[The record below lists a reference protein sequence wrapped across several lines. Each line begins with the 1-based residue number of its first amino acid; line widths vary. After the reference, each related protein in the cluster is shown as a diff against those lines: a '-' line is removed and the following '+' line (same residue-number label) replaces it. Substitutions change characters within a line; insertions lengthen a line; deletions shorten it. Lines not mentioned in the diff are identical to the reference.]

1 MQGMALLAA
10 LPNGDRQNN
19 LGKKKDG
26 GVTTWRFDLV
36 LEDPTDEKT
45 NEFSYIHLVNDAMK
59 KVKWTHVI
67 HNNVIWQ
74 GEWTFV

>member
-1 MQGMALLAA
+1 MALLAA

-26 GVTTWRFDLV
+26 GVRTWRFDLA

-45 NEFSYIHLVNDAMK
+45 NEFSYIHLVNDAIK
-59 KVKWTHVI
+59 KVNRHTSHI
-67 HNNVIWQ
+67 
-74 GEWTFV
+74 TM

>member
-1 MQGMALLAA
+1 MALLTV

-26 GVTTWRFDLV
+26 VTTWRLDLI

-59 KVKWTHVI
+59 KVMDTRH
-67 HNNVIWQ
+67 
-74 GEWTFV
+74 T

>member
-10 LPNGDRQNN
+10 LPNGDRPNN

-26 GVTTWRFDLV
+26 GVTTWRFDLA

-45 NEFSYIHLVNDAMK
+45 NEFSYVHLVNDAMK

-67 HNNVIWQ
+67 PNNVIWQ
-74 GEWTFV
+74 GEWTLV